1 MGGRDLGPVGP
12 VELPRVIQ
20 VDAAWILAA
29 EEDNS
34 LSHGIE
40 CEAVPSASGG
50 RMSGGHLGPIVS
62 VVPPGVVE
70 QTTARRST
78 EKHRDMACRVV
89 RHRGPQ
95 TRWWYVRSQSLVPRR
110 AVPLPRVGT
119 DAVVVAAEQD
129 RDSTRGVVNHRGKRA
144 AQWSTHW
151 HLGPGR
157 PVVLPGVGEGVTRS
171 APAEQHGFPVDGV
184 VFNRGPHTW

>member
-1 MGGRDLGPVGP
+1 VGGRDLGPVGP

-20 VDAAWILAA
+20 VDAGRILAA

-34 LSHGIE
+34 PARRIE
-40 CEAVPSASGG
+40 CEAMPPASGG
-50 RMSGGHLGPIVS
+50 RVSGGHLGPIVS
-62 VVPPGVVE
+62 VVLPRVVE
-70 QTTARRST
+70 QTAARRST
-78 EKHRDMACRVV
+78 EKTRDLACRVV

-95 TRWWYVRSQSLVPRR
+95 TRWWYVCSQSLVPGR

-129 RDSTRGVVNHRGKRA
+129 RDPTRGVVDHRGKRA
-144 AQWSTHW
+144 AQWSAHR

-157 PVVLPGVGEGVTRS
+157 PVVLPSVAEGVTRS
-171 APAEQHGFPVDGV
+171 AL
-184 VFNRGPHTW
+184 T